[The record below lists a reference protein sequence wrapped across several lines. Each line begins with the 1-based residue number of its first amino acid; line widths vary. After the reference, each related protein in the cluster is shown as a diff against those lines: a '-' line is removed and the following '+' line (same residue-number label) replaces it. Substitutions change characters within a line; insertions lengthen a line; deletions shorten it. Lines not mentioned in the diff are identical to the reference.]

1 MLLYLLI
8 ACFVVTFILTAFV
21 RQLAIKKNILD
32 NPNER
37 SSHTVPTPRDEI
49 KHCIGGASIDIFM
62 IE

>member
-1 MLLYLLI
+1 MSILLLFFLSLGLTYL
-8 ACFVVTFILTAFV
+8 V
-21 RQLAIKKNILD
+21 RQLALKKNIID